1 MILLMLCSLYEKRC
15 SRQAWLNYAG
25 KKVSP
30 DCVLKLSENLASKT
44 TFKIGGAAEYYV
56 EPTSISDVLTI
67 IQCSRLFGLSYYC
80 IGRGSNI
87 LVSDSGYAGIVI
99 RFNHKN
105 WQKIRIIDN
114 NHIWVG
120 CGVRL
125 KELCGKVAQLG
136 ISGFEFLEGIPEH

>member
-1 MILLMLCSLYEKRC
+1 MILRMLFVHYIKNDALDRLAKLCGEE
-15 SRQAWLNYAG
+15 
-25 KKVSP
+25 VSP

-56 EPTSISDVLTI
+56 EPTSVSDVLTI
-67 IQCSRLFGLSYYC
+67 IQCSRLFSYYC

-105 WQKIRIIDN
+105 CKN
-114 NHIWVG
+114 
-120 CGVRL
+120 
-125 KELCGKVAQLG
+125 
-136 ISGFEFLEGIPEH
+136 